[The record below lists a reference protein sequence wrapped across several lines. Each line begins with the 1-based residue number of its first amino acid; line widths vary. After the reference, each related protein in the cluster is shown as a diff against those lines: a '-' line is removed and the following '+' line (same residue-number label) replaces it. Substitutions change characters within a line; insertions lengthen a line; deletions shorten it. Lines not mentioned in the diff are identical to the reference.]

1 LLLWFEKRKKSKT
14 LNLAQEQITLAM
26 STVGDFDAAL
36 KAFTKGNNLE
46 MESAIKS
53 LFTREDEID
62 NLRRT
67 TLEELSSSEL
77 PEVYRQDLRR
87 LVNLLD
93 EFADQ
98 VKDSARNVMVLA
110 GAQEIPSEIMGHY
123 LTISQAVIDSVGA
136 LGDCI
141 ETLGI
146 IPSDVKA
153 KAERVDRY
161 EDSIDGEYLNTKM
174 LLLRYGRE
182 LEPVTLIVLRDL
194 LDCMEHAS
202 DTCARTAAYIR
213 ILAASEMP

>member
-1 LLLWFEKRKKSKT
+1 
-14 LNLAQEQITLAM
+14 M
-26 STVGDFDAAL
+26 STIGDFDAAL
-36 KAFTKGNNLE
+36 KAFANGKNSE

-53 LFTREDEID
+53 LFAREDEID

-98 VKDSARNVMVLA
+98 VKDSARNVVVLA

-123 LTISQAVIDSVGA
+123 LTISHAIVDSVGA

-161 EDSIDGEYLNTKM
+161 EDSIDEEYLNTKM
-174 LLLRYGRE
+174 LLLRYGGE

-194 LDCMEHAS
+194 LDCMERAS